1 MIQIFNL
8 KLAICPL
15 SHLISTTFVDI
26 SDIGKVILDLDSS
39 VCYLSDTSADLDA
52 IHIKSEKFSEHPL
65 Q

>member
-1 MIQIFNL
+1 M
-8 KLAICPL
+8 
-15 SHLISTTFVDI
+15 DI

-52 IHIKSEKFSEHPL
+52 IHIKSEKFSMSNLMLRCKMAASSCVENGL